1 MNKIEIKEIRISE
14 LLKEKYIEL
23 GLKEKDKAGLIA
35 KLVDLINKSGN
46 LKSKKVFFEAVLERE
61 RLGSTGIGGGIAIP
75 HAKSQGVSDFILAFA
90 RQDAGINFG
99 SLDGERT
106 FLFFIV
112 ASPESDVGGH
122 LKVLSAISRL
132 VKDRATVELLKRA
145 KDKKAV
151 LKIISDMEKR
161 VVR

>member
-1 MNKIEIKEIRISE
+1 MNKVEIKEIRISE
-14 LLKEKYIEL
+14 LLKEKYIDL
-23 GLKEKDKAGLIA
+23 GLKEKDKPSLIA
-35 KLVDLINKSGN
+35 GLVDLINKSGN
-46 LKSKKVFFEAVLERE
+46 LKSKKAFLDAVLERE
-61 RLGSTGIGGGIAIP
+61 KLGSTGIGGGIAIP

-90 RQDAGINFG
+90 RQDCGINFG
-99 SLDGERT
+99 SLDGEKT

-132 VKDRATVELLKRA
+132 VKDRATVELLKKA

-151 LKIISDMEKR
+151 LKIISDMENCVMR
-161 VVR
+161 